1 MGAHVT
7 WHVVAQTPSLERM
20 TAYEPLSVWAPY
32 AHDVRLHLGDGS
44 VHPLHKRAGGW
55 WVAEQIAEPG
65 MRYGFSLF
73 NGEDWSPVV
82 PDPRT
87 TSQPDGIHGLSEVT
101 DPAFDWTSG
110 EWTGRGLPG
119 QVIYELHVGTFTPEG
134 TFAGVIGKLDYLRE
148 LGVTAIELM
157 PVQPFGGAR
166 NWGYDGVDLH
176 AVHSAYGGPEGL
188 KKLVDAAHNA
198 GIGVILDVVYN
209 HFGPDGNYNGMFGP
223 YTAGGS
229 TGWGEVVNI
238 SGPDSDEVRAFI
250 LDAVRQWFVD
260 YRIDGLRLDAVHAYD
275 DRGAYSLMEQIQ
287 AVADDATAR
296 TGVPRYVIAESD
308 LNDPRL
314 ITSPEG
320 GGYGLAAQWLDDV
333 HHALHTLVSGE
344 DHAYYEDYGSL
355 AALEKTLREAYFF
368 TGTMSHFRGRT
379 HGRAINRATTPAHRF
394 VTYTTTH
401 DQVGN
406 RAAGDRP
413 SMNLSP
419 RQQVLKAAII
429 FSSPFTPML
438 FMGEEFGARTPFA
451 FFCSHT
457 DEHLNHLT
465 TEGRTREFSHAG
477 WDHAMVPDPASPA
490 TFEASQLNWV
500 LDGTQE
506 EIHSAYR
513 ELLRLRSELGLARAD
528 LTRLIVETGS
538 EENKWLAMGYE
549 DVLLVANLSAEE
561 VTVPFGGELIYSFTS
576 PAVGRDATELG
587 AWEFALIRR

>member
-134 TFAGVIGKLDYLRE
+134 TFAGVIGKLDYLRD

-528 LTRLIVETGS
+528 LTQLIVETGS

-549 DVLLVANLSAEE
+549 DVMLVANLSAEE